1 MKKAIFKN
9 FTVIIV
15 LALIICSSV
24 STYIFSR
31 LIFNHTVDN
40 MIYSLQLADYTLDY
54 DQPLKDQID
63 QINSHTLNQDSRISV
78 IDLDGTVEADSSV
91 ETPLENHLQRKEVQD
106 ALKSGIGKEVRYS
119 STLHRNL
126 LYVAYLSNH
135 GEIIRLAI
143 PYSGMQDY
151 LKMAV
156 PGLVVSCAITFL
168 VSLFLSRVL
177 SRKITKPLEEV
188 SEQLLSIQ
196 ESQPVFAPHRYAY
209 EELNDITMV
218 TDRLANKI
226 NQSIISLRNEKNKL
240 HCVLDNMQE
249 GMIVLDE
256 RNHVTLINQ
265 SAAMIFNLDEPKK
278 GQPIEEYVEDRKILK
293 RIKSENNYE
302 TFHIGDQYYSIHK
315 ALIDRGVFK
324 NHQIVVILDVTQ
336 EEVAMKMKQAFFSNA
351 SHELKTPLTSIQG
364 YAELLDSNLIQDPK
378 QKEVFVDRI
387 LNETRNMTRLINDI
401 LEISKLENHQTSV
414 TMTNLKLDLVIEDLF
429 HTLTPLANDRDI
441 KLIYT
446 EHDQEFYADLDQMN
460 QLLINLLSNSVKY
473 GKDGGFVKIDFK
485 TQTDGIQIIVEDDGI
500 GIPEEDLPH
509 VTERFYRVDK
519 GRTKTI
525 EGTGLGL
532 AIVKHIVQMYEG
544 DLTIESK
551 LGVGTKTTIFLKDMS
566 AN

>member
-9 FTVIIV
+9 FTLIII

-40 MIYSLQLADYTLDY
+40 MIYSLQLADYILDY

-119 STLHRNL
+119 STLHQNL

-196 ESQPVFAPHRYAY
+196 ESQPVFAPHQYAY

-265 SAAMIFNLDEPKK
+265 SAAMIFNLGEPKK
-278 GQPIEEYVEDRKILK
+278 GQPIEEYVKDRKILK

-336 EEVAMKMKQAFFSNA
+336 EEIAMKMKQAFFSNA

-485 TQTDGIQIIVEDDGI
+485 TQTEGIQIIVEDDGI

-509 VTERFYRVDK
+509 ITERFYRVDK

-544 DLTIESK
+544 DLKIESK
-551 LGVGTKTTIFLKDMS
+551 LGVGTKTTIFLKDMR
-566 AN
+566 

>member
-9 FTVIIV
+9 FTLIII

-40 MIYSLQLADYTLDY
+40 MIYSLQLADYILDY

-119 STLHRNL
+119 STLHQNL

-196 ESQPVFAPHRYAY
+196 ESQPVFAPHQYAY

-265 SAAMIFNLDEPKK
+265 SAAMIFNLGEPKK
-278 GQPIEEYVEDRKILK
+278 GQPIEEYVKDRKILK

-336 EEVAMKMKQAFFSNA
+336 EEIAMKMKQAFFSNA

-485 TQTDGIQIIVEDDGI
+485 TQTEGIQIVVEDDGI

-509 VTERFYRVDK
+509 ITERFYRVDK

-551 LGVGTKTTIFLKDMS
+551 LGVGTKTTIFLKDMR
-566 AN
+566 

>member
-9 FTVIIV
+9 FTVIII

-40 MIYSLQLADYTLDY
+40 MVYSLQLADYTLDY

-106 ALKSGIGKEVRYS
+106 ALKTGIGKEVRYS
-119 STLHRNL
+119 STLHQNL

-196 ESQPVFAPHRYAY
+196 ESQPVFAPHQYAY

-256 RNHVTLINQ
+256 RNHVALINQ

-278 GQPIEEYVEDRKILK
+278 GQPIEEYVKDRKILK

-336 EEVAMKMKQAFFSNA
+336 EEIAMKMKQAFFSNA

-485 TQTDGIQIIVEDDGI
+485 KLNDGLQIVVEDDGI

-509 VTERFYRVDK
+509 ITERFYRVDK

-551 LGVGTKTTIFLKDMS
+551 LGVGTKTTIFLKDMR
-566 AN
+566 

>member
-9 FTVIIV
+9 FTLIII

-40 MIYSLQLADYTLDY
+40 MIYSLQLADYILDY

-119 STLHRNL
+119 STLHQNL

-196 ESQPVFAPHRYAY
+196 ESQPVFAPHQYAY

-256 RNHVTLINQ
+256 RNHVTLTNQ
-265 SAAMIFNLDEPKK
+265 SAAMIFNLGEPKK
-278 GQPIEEYVEDRKILK
+278 GQPIEEYVKDRKILK

-336 EEVAMKMKQAFFSNA
+336 EEIAMKMKQAFFSNA

-485 TQTDGIQIIVEDDGI
+485 KLNDGLQIVVEDDGI

-544 DLTIESK
+544 DLKIESK
-551 LGVGTKTTIFLKDMS
+551 LGVGTKTTIFLKDMR
-566 AN
+566 